1 MGENQTNDAA
11 LESLK
16 AAIAN
21 KGEGLARRDETD
33 ADGLY
38 SAWCEVLAGGFG
50 IDALYG
56 LLPGEVVDL
65 ALAQIEAEGEL
76 NEDIVELWERAAK

>member
-1 MGENQTNDAA
+1 MSENQSNGAA

-33 ADGLY
+33 SEGLY
-38 SAWCEVLAGGFG
+38 SSWCEVQAGGIG

-76 NEDIVELWERAAK
+76 NEDIVELWEKATK